1 MTMARARRGFTM
13 VELVLVLAIVS
24 VIAAIAIPRFSSAAA
39 RYRVKAAA
47 RRVAADLQQARAMAR
62 ATSSNVGIKFTVSAQ
77 GSYRFSTSAARDVD
91 GGNVV
96 TLSNDPYLT
105 EITKADFAGT
115 TIVSFNGF
123 GIGTSGSVMLRSSQW
138 QATVNVDG
146 ATGSVTI
153 QDP

>member
-13 VELVLVLAIVS
+13 VELVLVLAILS
-24 VIAAIAIPRFSSAAA
+24 VIAGIAIPRFASAAA

-62 ATSSNVGIKFTVSAQ
+62 ATSSNVGIKFTVSNQ
-77 GSYRFSTSAARDVD
+77 GVYRFSTSAAQDVD
-91 GGNVV
+91 GGSFV
-96 TLSNDPYLT
+96 TLGNDPYQT
-105 EITKADFAGT
+105 EITKADFAGST
-115 TIVSFNGF
+115 LVSFNGY
-123 GIGTSGSVMLRSSQW
+123 GVGASGSVMLKSSQW

-146 ATGSVTI
+146 VTGAVTI